1 MDVLIHLFV
10 GLHIIGIASLLGGF
24 LTQMKAM
31 GKGTARFVP
40 AMLHGA
46 LTMLVTG
53 VVLVGLNQADGN
65 TVDNI
70 KIGVKLALLIVILG
84 LVYVKRRREGGQG
97 PVRSRRPP
105 DHREHLHRGA
115 LDLSPHGPR
124 DPGQASVRDLN
135 VPIRV
140 ASHTATAIHT
150 STCPGPLSQGTSAAA
165 PTDSA
170 AAAVIPSGKTV
181 DQRRTS

>member
-31 GKGTARFVP
+31 GQGTARFVP

-53 VVLVGLNQADGN
+53 VVLVGLNQAQDYS
-65 TVDNI
+65 VDNL

-84 LVYVKRRREGGQG
+84 LVYVKRDDEKVDKSLFGLVG
-97 PVRSRRPP
+97 
-105 DHREHLHRGA
+105 L
-115 LDLSPHGPR
+115 LT
-124 DPGQASVRDLN
+124 
-135 VPIRV
+135 
-140 ASHTATAIHT
+140 TANIFI
-150 STCPGPLSQGTSAAA
+150 
-165 PTDSA
+165 
-170 AAAVIPSGKTV
+170 AVLWT
-181 DQRRTS
+181 